1 MAKSKIYTGQ
11 GDNGFTSLAGGKK
24 IAKTSLRV
32 DAYGTVDELNSFVA
46 LLLEEIDDR
55 EDRDFLSEIQN
66 ELFSVGSYLASE
78 AGFLSCTINAGKI
91 EKIESEM
98 DEIDTLVPPIR
109 AFILPGGCK
118 ENALAHVCR
127 TVCRRAERCI
137 YKLRETEE
145 VDELLLKYVNRLS
158 DYFFLFARK
167 QNFLKNIDE
176 IIWENTCK

>member
-78 AGFLSCTINAGKI
+78 AGFLSCTINADKI

>member
-1 MAKSKIYTGQ
+1 MTKSKIYTGL
-11 GDNGFTSLAGGKK
+11 GDKGFTSLAGGKK
-24 IAKTSLRV
+24 VSKTSFRV

-55 EDRDFLSEIQN
+55 EDRNFLLEIQSD
-66 ELFSVGSYLASE
+66 LFSVGSYLASE
-78 AGFLSCTINAGKI
+78 AGFMNCTINDERI
-91 EKIESEM
+91 EKIET
-98 DEIDTLVPPIR
+98 EIDKVDTLIPPIR
-109 AFILPGGCK
+109 KFILPGGCK

-127 TVCRRAERCI
+127 TVCRRSERVI
-137 YKLRETEE
+137 YKLKEIEE
-145 VDELLLKYVNRLS
+145 VDELLLKYMNRLS